1 MLVIRKEQMEVLSA
15 AMRDQ
20 FEWRMVDHLRTKFP
34 DRTQELPDDR
44 IRLVVQNSIKKAESH
59 GIEYEDDIRRF
70 IEYLVI
76 YGARLDTR
84 EETRWIGDILRRED
98 LTGTAKMD
106 LIDSRELQV
115 FRRQKW
121 VD

>member
-34 DRTQELPDDR
+34 DRTQEFPDEK
-44 IRLVVQNSIKKAESH
+44 IRLVVQDSMRKAK
-59 GIEYEDDIRRF
+59 GYNIEYEDDIRRF

-76 YGARLDTR
+76 YGIRLDVR
-84 EETRWIGDILRRED
+84 EETQWIGDILRRDD